1 MRRIITILL
10 LMVVSV
16 SFTAAEGI
24 DEDARY
30 WTIDR
35 YDIKAVM
42 DEDGVLSI
50 EERITANF
58 RGYYHGILKTIP
70 ASNDVRNIRCSAPF
84 AVETEN
90 NELVIRIGS
99 ADTLVT
105 GNIEYVLTYEMDP
118 KLKYEFVFTVP
129 GIWSVDVFNLAF
141 SLTIPKDRFYGCAM
155 EINDLLPSG
164 KTFETYEDADG
175 RLVLKGSASRIPAY
189 GSIDLVLR

>member
-1 MRRIITILL
+1 MRRTATILL
-10 LMVVSV
+10 LLVVLV

-24 DEDARY
+24 DEVSRY
-30 WTIDR
+30 WTIDH

-70 ASNDVRNIRCSAPF
+70 ASNDVWDIRCSAPF

-90 NELVIRIGS
+90 NELVIKMGS
-99 ADTLVT
+99 ADTLIT
-105 GNIEYVLTYEMDP
+105 GNIEYVLTYKMDP
-118 KLKYEFVFTVP
+118 KVKYEFVFTVP
-129 GIWSVDVFNLAF
+129 GIWSVDVFDLTF

-175 RLVLKGSASRIPAY
+175 CLVLKGSASRIPAY
-189 GSIDLVLR
+189 GNIDLVLR